1 MNNVVIDYQTNSVW
15 IDGMLVGS
23 FVYHTDTIVRVTDYR
38 DDTGYVGTMSTSD
51 MRNYFEGYES
61 E

>member
-1 MNNVVIDYQTNSVW
+1 MDNVVIDYQTNTVW
-15 IDGMLVGS
+15 IKGMLVGS
-23 FVYHTDTIVRVTDYR
+23 FIYHTDTIVRVNDYR
-38 DDTGYVGTMSTSD
+38 DDTGYVGYMSTSD